1 MTCRRVRQ
9 QEGEYM
15 SNSEYILEMLN
26 VSKEFPGVKALSDVT
41 IQIKKGEVHGLVGE
55 NGAGKST
62 IMKILAGLYSND
74 GGKIIFNGEDITKK
88 LNART
93 AEQLGISFIHQ
104 ERYVVSHL
112 TVAEMLFLGV
122 EKTRTLFKLMDK
134 RGMVKLAE
142 QMLEEKVGVK
152 LSGNML
158 VSQLTVGE
166 QQLIQICRA
175 LMSDPKVIVFDEP
188 TAVLAKKEAERLFQ
202 IIRQL
207 KKDKGVIY
215 ISHYFAEVLDLCD
228 RVTVLRNGKKI
239 DTVHAED
246 VTIDSL
252 VTMMVGRNILEQYPP
267 KTRKAGETI
276 LSVKGLTHRKEFH
289 DLNFEVRRGEIV
301 GITGLMGSGHDK
313 VGIGIYDSRDIT
325 GGEVEF
331 KGKKMSYISPDK
343 AVAAKMGYVPDDRRG
358 LGAIQNMTVKENI
371 TLACLKDMTR
381 HGIISDKEE
390 KKAVEEQIEKLRI
403 KTPGGDVISGNLS
416 GGNQQKVVL
425 SRWLSDQSELYIL
438 NQPTSGIDIGARAD
452 IYKIIDEMAKSGAGV
467 LMITQDIQELYG
479 MSDRI
484 IVMFRGETVL
494 ELETTSEDMTDQIIV
509 ASMGGGAGDEE

>member
-1 MTCRRVRQ
+1 
-9 QEGEYM
+9 M
-15 SNSEYILEMLN
+15 SNSEYILEMLD

-74 GGKIIFNGEDITKK
+74 GGKIIFDGEDITKK

-93 AEQLGISFIHQ
+93 AEQTGISFIHQ
-104 ERYVVSHL
+104 ERYVVPHL

-122 EKTRTLFKLMDK
+122 EKTKTAFKFMDR

-142 QMLEEKVGVK
+142 QMLEEKVGVR

-158 VSQLTVGE
+158 VSRLTVGE

-175 LMSDPKVIVFDEP
+175 LMSNPKVIVFDEP
-188 TAVLAKKEAERLFQ
+188 TAVLAKKESERLFH

-215 ISHYFAEVLDLCD
+215 ISHYFGEILDLCD

-239 DTVHAED
+239 DTVAAAD

-252 VTMMVGRNILEQYPP
+252 VTMMVGRDILEQYPP
-267 KTRKAGETI
+267 KDRKAGETI

-313 VGIGIYDSRDIT
+313 VGIGIYDSHDIT

-343 AVAAKMGYVPDDRRG
+343 AAAAGMGYVPDDRRG
-358 LGAIQNMTVKENI
+358 LGAIQSMTVKENI

-381 HGIISDKEE
+381 HGIISDREE
-390 KKAVEEQIEKLRI
+390 TRAVEGQIEKLRI
-403 KTPGGDVISGNLS
+403 KTPNGDVVSGNLS

-425 SRWLSDQSELYIL
+425 ARWLSDQSELYIL

-484 IVMFRGETVL
+484 IVMFRGEAVL
-494 ELETTSEDMTDQIIV
+494 ELETTEEDLTDQIIV
-509 ASMGGGAGDEE
+509 ASMGGGAGDEG

>member
-1 MTCRRVRQ
+1 MA
-9 QEGEYM
+9 
-15 SNSEYILEMLN
+15 NSEYILEMLN

-41 IQIKKGEVHGLVGE
+41 IRIKKGEVHGLVGE

-74 GGKIIFNGEDITKK
+74 GGKIIFDGEDITKK

-93 AEQLGISFIHQ
+93 AEHIGISFIHQ
-104 ERYVVSHL
+104 ERYIVRHL
-112 TVAEMLFLGV
+112 TVAEMLFLGI
-122 EKTRTLFKLMDK
+122 EKTRTPFKFMDK
-134 RGMVKLAE
+134 KGMIKQAE

-152 LSGNML
+152 LPGDRL

-175 LMSDPKVIVFDEP
+175 LMSNPKVIVFDEP
-188 TAVLAKKEAERLFQ
+188 TAVLPKKESERLFS

-207 KKDKGVIY
+207 KRDKGVIY
-215 ISHYFAEVLDLCD
+215 ISHYFGEILDLCD

-239 DTVHAED
+239 DTVNAED
-246 VTIDSL
+246 MTIDSL
-252 VTMMVGRNILEQYPP
+252 VTMMVGRNILEQYPAKERTP
-267 KTRKAGETI
+267 GEVI
-276 LSVKGLTHRKEFH
+276 LSVKGLTHKKEFH
-289 DLNFEVRRGEIV
+289 NLDFEIRRGEIV

-313 VGIGIYDSRDIT
+313 VGIGLYDSSDIV
-325 GGEVEF
+325 GGEVNF
-331 KGKKMSYISPDK
+331 KGQKMSYISPDK

-358 LGAIQNMTVKENI
+358 LGSIQNMTVKENI
-371 TLACLKDMTR
+371 TLACLKKLTK
-381 HGIISDKEE
+381 HGLISGKEE
-390 KKAVEEQIEKLRI
+390 NRVVNEQIEKLKI
-403 KTPGGDVISGNLS
+403 KTPDGDALSGNLS

-425 SRWLSDQSELYIL
+425 SRWLSDESELYIL

-484 IVMFRGETVL
+484 IVMYRGEVTM
-494 ELETTSEDMTDQIIV
+494 ELDATKPDADMTDKIIV
-509 ASMGGGAGDEE
+509 ASMGGGVGNEE